1 MRWWVIAA
9 LAFSCFGCTEAPS
22 DDSPSGA
29 VRLFLEAM
37 ARAEHDPAAVEEA
50 YALLAEDSRRALSE
64 RAHLASSLG
73 GRPLEPWDMIV
84 RGRFRQSFIPA
95 RGGRGMRETI
105 DGNAAT
111 VIAENEEGDRR
122 AEVHLVLEEE
132 GWRVILDL
140 PPARERPRSEG
151 AGSEAEGA
159 EGPGSQGSGADGSE
173 RVARPR

>member
-1 MRWWVIAA
+1 
-9 LAFSCFGCTEAPS
+9 
-22 DDSPSGA
+22 
-29 VRLFLEAM
+29 
-37 ARAEHDPAAVEEA
+37 
-50 YALLAEDSRRALSE
+50 
-64 RAHLASSLG
+64 
-73 GRPLEPWDMIV
+73 MIV

-140 PPARERPRSEG
+140 PPARERPRQEG